1 MKRTVRAAA
10 LAALVYGRALYAQV
24 EPEAPLIERVD
35 LQGNQFL
42 QKDTLLFYVHTKAG
56 EALDEIKLKEDF
68 RRLWDTGFLED
79 MSLQVVDGRRGK
91 VVVFRVQER
100 KRVQIVDYRG
110 IKAITTSNID
120 DKLKE
125 KEAQLRIDSFYDL
138 AKARRVEAIIR
149 EMLDEKGRP
158 FATVTHTARTLGG
171 AGVQVT
177 FTVDEGP
184 KAKVKSIAFEGN
196 ERFGDGRL
204 RRQMKKIKKTGF
216 WNFSWLLG
224 KTTYTREK
232 WGEDQENIR
241 EFYLNHGYVSAQVGE
256 PKITYTDGKSG
267 FFKKKP
273 IKWAHLE
280 IPVTEG
286 DQYRVGEV
294 KIDGMTVFQP
304 DLVLPIFKIKPGDVY
319 KESRIKKGYE
329 KLRDAYGAQGY
340 FQWTA
345 LTQRTPDP
353 ERKVVDLV
361 LKMDEDKR
369 YFVGR
374 INFTGNETT
383 RDKVIR
389 REVYMTEGDVFNTEL
404 LKLSIK
410 RINQLGYFKP
420 MEGIPQLTQSPLGE
434 DKLDVTF
441 KVEEQNRNQFTFG
454 GGVSGLE
461 GTFINLAFSTSNFL
475 GLGETFQISAQSGR
489 RTKVYQLAVTEPYF
503 LDRPITA
510 GFDVYRR
517 RLEYQTF
524 AGENLQGYVDDR
536 TGFSLTTGIP
546 LGRFTRLFAS
556 YAYEVIKIENSE
568 EVLDDPGLFDPTIP
582 LFNNPFLFDDLGKR
596 RESRL
601 TPSLV
606 YNTVDNPYTP
616 RSGWKV
622 TATTQ
627 LTGGPLGGTLDYV
640 RPIFETIYYKPHMR
654 KTALG
659 LRAEVSFI
667 RPFNETAA
675 INPETGLPTL
685 PFYQRFFMGGENQIR
700 GYNLRTVGPRDANG
714 YAIGGNKSFLFNA
727 EYYWDIAGPLRAL
740 LYFDAGQA
748 FLEGER
754 FEVRKLRTS
763 TGAELRFVMPVL
775 NVPFRLIYAWNP
787 HRDEFQPKTT
797 FKFAVGT
804 TF

>member
-10 LAALVYGRALYAQV
+10 LAALVYGRALYAQG
-24 EPEAPLIERVD
+24 EPEGPLVERVD
-35 LQGNQFL
+35 IQGNQFM
-42 QKDTLLFYVHTKAG
+42 QKDTLLFYVQTKVG
-56 EALDEIKLKEDF
+56 ERLDELKLKEDF

-79 MSLQVVDGRRGK
+79 MSLQVLDGRQGK
-91 VVVFRVQER
+91 VIVFRVQER

-110 IKAITTSNID
+110 TKALTTSNIEE
-120 DKLKE
+120 KLKE

-138 AKARRVEAIIR
+138 ARARRVETIIK
-149 EMLDEKGRP
+149 EMLDEKGKP

-177 FTVDEGP
+177 FTIDEGP
-184 KAKVKSIAFEGN
+184 KAKVKSIIFTGN
-196 ERFGDGRL
+196 ERFSDGKL
-204 RRQMKKIKKTGF
+204 RGQMKAVKQTGF
-216 WNFSWLLG
+216 WNLTWLLG
-224 KTTYTREK
+224 KTNYTREK
-232 WGEDQENIR
+232 WGEDQEKIR
-241 EFYLNHGYVSAQVGE
+241 EFYLNHGYVQAQVGE
-256 PKITYTDGKSG
+256 PKLSYTDGKSG
-267 FFKKKP
+267 LFKKKP
-273 IKWAHLE
+273 VKWAHLE

-286 DQYRVGEV
+286 DQYRVGDIKVE
-294 KIDGMTVFQP
+294 GMTVFQP
-304 DLVLPIFKIKPGDVY
+304 DLVLPIFKIKSGDVY

-345 LTQRTPDP
+345 LTQRKPDP

-361 LKMDEDKR
+361 LKMEEDKR

-389 REVYMTEGDVFNTEL
+389 REVYLTEGDVFNTEL

-420 MEGIPQLTQSPLGE
+420 MEGIPQLGQSPLGD

-461 GTFINLAFSTSNFL
+461 GAFINAAFSTSNFL
-475 GLGETFQISAQSGR
+475 GLGETFSVSAQSGR
-489 RTKVYQLAVTEPYF
+489 RTKVYQIAVTEPYF

-510 GFDVYRR
+510 GIDIYKR

-524 AGENLQGYVDDR
+524 AGESLQGYIDDR
-536 TGFSLTTGIP
+536 TGFSLVTGVP

-556 YAYEVIKIENSE
+556 YAYEVIKIEVS
-568 EVLDDPGLFDPTIP
+568 DDLVDPDQIFDPTLPII
-582 LFNNPFLFDDLGKR
+582 NNPFQEDLGKR

-616 RSGWKV
+616 RAGWKI

-627 LTGGPLGGTLDYV
+627 LTGGPLGGTLDYI
-640 RPIFETIYYKPHMR
+640 RPSFETIFYKPHLR

-659 LRAEVSFI
+659 LRAEAAYI
-667 RPFNETAA
+667 KPFNETAEPNA
-675 INPETGLPTL
+675 SNGLPNL

-700 GYNLRTVGPRDANG
+700 GYNLRTVGPRNADG
-714 YAIGGNKSFLFNA
+714 YAIGGNKSLLFNA
-727 EYYWDIAGPLRAL
+727 EYYWDIAGPLRFL
-740 LYFDAGQA
+740 LFFDAGQS

-754 FEVRKLRTS
+754 YRVQDLRTS
-763 TGAELRFVMPVL
+763 TGAELRFIMPVL